1 MTKRPL
7 GLPTEEAKTQ
17 PKQPRIASQYSGGG
31 RGTVVVKSLA
41 ACLESD
47 HFSLLEKWTLRH
59 AARPYPSTQEKQ
71 QLAESC
77 GLELES
83 VHTWF
88 RNMRKRKFFHLQR
101 ASRAPA
107 DAFET
112 QLLAFMRDG
121 STAVTPPVGGGRDT
135 ARDTA
140 PDVESPAPAVTVT
153 PAPPQPPY
161 RPRVRA
167 PPPAQAR
174 YSAADV
180 HAPRALAAG
189 ERRVVAAPGVGGSF
203 GVLLDRGADCAVVA
217 GFADEA
223 IARATGLHVGD
234 VVVAADQRRLAGA
247 AWEDIVARIRCC
259 GRAREPLDLVVRPP
273 ATLEPSAT
281 AGLDA
286 LLDAI
291 A

>member
-17 PKQPRIASQYSGGG
+17 PKRPRIASQYSGGG

-47 HFSLLEKWTLRH
+47 HFSILEKWTLRH

-107 DAFET
+107 DAFEI
-112 QLLAFMRDG
+112 QLLAFMRA
-121 STAVTPPVGGGRDT
+121 SPTAVTPPVGRN
-135 ARDTA
+135 TA

-174 YSAADV
+174 YSAVNV

-189 ERRVVAAPGVGGSF
+189 ERRVVVAPGVGGSF
-203 GVLLDRGADCAVVA
+203 GVLLDRGEICAVVA

-234 VVVAADQRRLAGA
+234 VVVAADRRRLAGA

-259 GRAREPLDLVVRPP
+259 GRARESLELVVRPP

-291 A
+291 S